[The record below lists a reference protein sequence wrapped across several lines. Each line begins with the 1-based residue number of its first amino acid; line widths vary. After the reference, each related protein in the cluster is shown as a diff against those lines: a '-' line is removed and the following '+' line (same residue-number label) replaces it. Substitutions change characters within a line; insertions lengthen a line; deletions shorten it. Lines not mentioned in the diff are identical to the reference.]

1 MTDLF
6 LTLPEVCG
14 RICLRK
20 SWVYDAMQRGDFPKP
35 VHLTPR
41 RVAWRESDIEAWKAD
56 RITASVAA
64 SEKGRGK

>member
-1 MTDLF
+1 MSDTF

-20 SWVYDAMQRGDFPKP
+20 SWVYDAVSRGEFPKP

-41 RVAWRESDIEAWKAD
+41 RVAWRESEIESWKAAKIAERD
-56 RITASVAA
+56 A
-64 SEKGRGK
+64 G